1 MTTPH
6 EAPAEAATSA
16 PAPSWPGLLMTLM
29 ARRDLTAAET
39 RWAMGQVMAGE
50 ASPIQLAG
58 FLVALRAKGE
68 TVPEIGGLVDEML
81 AHAHRISVPGPTLD
95 IVGTGGDLHR
105 TVNISTMAAFVAA
118 GAGARVV
125 KHGGRAVSSASGN
138 VDVLEALGG
147 RVDRPPARVAAIA
160 EEVGI
165 TFCPAPVFHPAMR
178 HAGPVRKGLAVPT
191 AFNVLGPLTN
201 PAQPEASAIGV
212 PDPAIAALMA
222 GVLAA
227 RGREALV
234 FRGHDGLDE
243 LAANGPARVWWV
255 TQGTVTEHEVDPV
268 RDLGLDPVSVLDLRG
283 GDAAANAEVARSVL
297 GGAPGPV
304 RQTVLLNAAAGLAVH
319 DAVAGRGEGSLVER
333 LRAGLVAATAAV
345 DDGRAAQALR
355 RWVAASARD

>member
-1 MTTPH
+1 MSAPADP
-6 EAPAEAATSA
+6 APAEVRPTT
-16 PAPSWPGLLMTLM
+16 WPGLLMALM
-29 ARRDLTAAET
+29 AGDDLTAAEA
-39 RWAMGQVMAGE
+39 RWAMGQVMVGE
-50 ASPIQLAG
+50 ANPIQLAG

-68 TVPEIGGLVDEML
+68 TVTEIGGLVDEML
-81 AHAHRISVPGPTLD
+81 AHAHRISVPGPALD

-118 GAGARVV
+118 GTGARVV

-147 RVDRPPARVAAIA
+147 RVDQPPARVAEIA

-201 PAQPEASAIGV
+201 PAQPAASAIGV
-212 PDPAIAALMA
+212 PDAAIAALMA

-227 RGREALV
+227 RGREAFV

-243 LAANGPARVWWV
+243 LAANGPAQVWWV
-255 TQGTVTEHEVDPV
+255 RDGAVTEHEIDPV
-268 RDLGLDPVSVLDLRG
+268 AELGLDRISVTDLRG
-283 GDAAANAEVARSVL
+283 GDAAANADVARAVL
-297 GGAPGPV
+297 GGASGAV
-304 RQTVLLNAAAGLAVH
+304 SQTVLLNAAAGLVVLESA
-319 DAVAGRGEGSLVER
+319 AGRGSGTLVDR
-333 LRAGLVAATAAV
+333 LRSALDIADAAV
-345 DDGRAAQALR
+345 RDGRAADALR
-355 RWVAASARD
+355 RWVEATSRD

>member
-1 MTTPH
+1 M
-6 EAPAEAATSA
+6 TSA
-16 PAPSWPGLLMTLM
+16 PADRPPTPPTWPGLLMALL
-29 ARRDLTAAET
+29 AGRDLTTDET

-50 ASPIQLAG
+50 ANPIQLAG

-81 AHAHRISVPGPTLD
+81 AHAHRITVPGPTLD

-147 RVDRPPARVAAIA
+147 RVDLAPARVAEIA

-201 PAQPEASAIGV
+201 PAQPAASAIGV
-212 PDPAIAALMA
+212 PDARLAALIA

-227 RGREALV
+227 RGRAALV
-234 FRGHDGLDE
+234 FRGHEGLDE
-243 LAANGPARVWWV
+243 LAATGPAQLWWV
-255 TQGTVTEHEVDPV
+255 QGGTVTEHELDPV
-268 RDLGLDPVSVLDLRG
+268 RDLGLDAVTVSDLRG
-283 GDAAANAEVARSVL
+283 GDAGSNAEVARQVFA
-297 GGAPGPV
+297 GRAPLAV
-304 RQTVLLNAAAGLAVH
+304 RQTVLLNAAAGLAVQ
-319 DAVAGRGEGSLVER
+319 AGVGGADEGSLVDR
-333 LRAGLVAATAAV
+333 LRAGLAAATDAIDA
-345 DDGRAAQALR
+345 GRAQDALD
-355 RWVAASARD
+355 RWVIATQRD

>member
-1 MTTPH
+1 M
-6 EAPAEAATSA
+6 TSA
-16 PAPSWPGLLMTLM
+16 PEGAGPVAGPVPTWPGLLLTLL
-29 ARRDLTAAET
+29 ARGDLGAEET
-39 RWAMGQVMAGE
+39 RWAMRQVMQGE

-68 TVPEIGGLVDEML
+68 TVPEVSGLVDEML

-95 IVGTGGDLHR
+95 IVGTGGDMHH

-138 VDVLEALGG
+138 VDVLEALGA
-147 RVDRPPARVAAIA
+147 RTDNTPERVAEIA
-160 EEVGI
+160 TQVGL

-201 PAQPEASAIGV
+201 PAQPVASAIGV
-212 PDPAIAALMA
+212 PDPRLAALMA

-234 FRGHDGLDE
+234 FCGHEGLDE
-243 LAANGPARVWWV
+243 LAATGPARLWWV
-255 TQGTVTEHEVDPV
+255 RGGAVSELELDPV
-268 RDLGLDPVSVLDLRG
+268 ADLGLAPVTVDDLRG
-283 GDAAANAEVARSVL
+283 GDAARNAQVVHEVL
-297 GGAPGPV
+297 GGAPGAV
-304 RQTVLLNAAAGLAVH
+304 RQTVLLNAAAGLAVL
-319 DAVAGRGEGSLVER
+319 AAATGTGSGSLVEGV
-333 LRAGLVAATAAV
+333 RAGLEQAAAAV
-345 DDGRAAQALR
+345 DDGRAADVLE
-355 RWVAASARD
+355 RWVAASQHA